1 MMKRRGFYLIAA
13 ALFAVLGLAS
23 CSEEDDTVEE
33 FPGWQ
38 ARNEAYFNHLSDSVA
53 ELLRLDP
60 SRTDWKRIKS
70 WSKDS
75 EAVGVNSDYI
85 VVNVVEE
92 GDPASATPLYTD
104 TVSVHYL
111 GRLLPSVSYPYG
123 KVFDQSYN
131 GNFYEEVARPVEMAI
146 GNSSGNSLI
155 DGFAT
160 ALQQMRRGD
169 RWMVYIP
176 YQLGYGASGSGEIP
190 GYSTLIFDLRL
201 VDFWSP
207 QVGED

>member
-1 MMKRRGFYLIAA
+1 MRVRGFL
-13 ALFAVLGLAS
+13 LFAVAAAVAFGFAS

-190 GYSTLIFDLRL
+190 GYSTLVFDLRL
-201 VDFWSP
+201 VDFWP
-207 QVGED
+207 PLVGND

>member
-1 MMKRRGFYLIAA
+1 
-13 ALFAVLGLAS
+13 
-23 CSEEDDTVEE
+23 
-33 FPGWQ
+33 
-38 ARNEAYFNHLSDSVA
+38 
-53 ELLRLDP
+53 
-60 SRTDWKRIKS
+60 
-70 WSKDS
+70 
-75 EAVGVNSDYI
+75 
-85 VVNVVEE
+85 
-92 GDPASATPLYTD
+92 
-104 TVSVHYL
+104 
-111 GRLLPSVSYPYG
+111 
-123 KVFDQSYN
+123 
-131 GNFYEEVARPVEMAI
+131 MAI

-169 RWMVYIP
+169 RWMVYRP